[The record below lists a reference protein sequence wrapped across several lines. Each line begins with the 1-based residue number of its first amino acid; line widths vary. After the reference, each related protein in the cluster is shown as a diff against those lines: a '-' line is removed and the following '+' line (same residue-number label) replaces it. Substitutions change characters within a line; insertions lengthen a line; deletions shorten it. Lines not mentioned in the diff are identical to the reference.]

1 MHEILAALLRTAI
14 NDTLNSLEGL
24 DSEDRSA
31 VMLVA
36 HLSDLLAAEKKLLCE
51 TSQSTPTEK
60 PLYPDGSGAWIE
72 TNRLDPGLPAG
83 TRVWYLTFVERK
95 YGVHHE
101 DTRLASRI
109 SWDKVVAYK
118 VVREQPAANEK
129 PWYPDD
135 SGSWVETH
143 GVDPELSDRLRVQ
156 LLAEIERDRKM
167 HIPTAFLPSVVN
179 WPRIVAYK
187 VVSS

>member
-60 PLYPDGSGAWIE
+60 P
-72 TNRLDPGLPAG
+72 
-83 TRVWYLTFVERK
+83 
-95 YGVHHE
+95 
-101 DTRLASRI
+101 
-109 SWDKVVAYK
+109 
-118 VVREQPAANEK
+118 
-129 PWYPDD
+129 WYPDD
-135 SGSWVETH
+135 SGQWVESH

>member
-1 MHEILAALLRTAI
+1 MHERTAVVVRTAI
-14 NDTLNSLEGL
+14 DQTIDQLEGL
-24 DSEDRSA
+24 DAGTPLSD
-31 VMLVA
+31 MLVE
-36 HLSDLLAAEKKLLCE
+36 HLGVLLKMEKEMLSEVQVVDEPCDHSIQKGDTVKTSGWQLSELHVVDVNHALRVAAVRLG
-51 TSQSTPTEK
+51 PTGDIVVW
-60 PLYPDGSGAWIE
+60 PL
-72 TNRLDPGLPAG
+72 AG
-83 TRVWYLTFVERK
+83 MV
-95 YGVHHE
+95 
-101 DTRLASRI
+101 
-109 SWDKVVAYK
+109 KVA
-118 VVREQPAANEK
+118 PTEK

-135 SGSWVETH
+135 SGQWVETH

>member
-1 MHEILAALLRTAI
+1 MHPIEILQTTATLLRTAI

-60 PLYPDGSGAWIE
+60 PWYPDG
-72 TNRLDPGLPAG
+72 
-83 TRVWYLTFVERK
+83 
-95 YGVHHE
+95 
-101 DTRLASRI
+101 
-109 SWDKVVAYK
+109 
-118 VVREQPAANEK
+118 
-129 PWYPDD
+129 

-156 LLAEIERDRKM
+156 ILAEIERDRKM

-187 VVSS
+187 VVSP

>member
-1 MHEILAALLRTAI
+1 MHEKTAAVVRTAI
-14 NDTLNSLEGL
+14 DQTIDQLEGL
-24 DSEDRSA
+24 DAGTPLSD
-31 VMLVA
+31 MLVA

-60 PLYPDGSGAWIE
+60 P
-72 TNRLDPGLPAG
+72 
-83 TRVWYLTFVERK
+83 
-95 YGVHHE
+95 
-101 DTRLASRI
+101 
-109 SWDKVVAYK
+109 
-118 VVREQPAANEK
+118 
-129 PWYPDD
+129 WYPDD

-156 LLAEIERDRKM
+156 PLAEIERDRKM
-167 HIPTAFLPSVVN
+167 HVPTAFFPSVVN